1 MLFSLKGKPLLE
13 KGRRELV
20 RGCSLCGKIRI
31 SKVVYQVQSLPY
43 KKNGLLCNPF

>member
-13 KGRRELV
+13 KGRRELTQPC
-20 RGCSLCGKIRI
+20 RLCGKIRI
-31 SKVVYQVQSLPY
+31 SKVVCQVQSLY